1 MAEIPNDISIE
12 LTYRCNYR
20 CAWCYCGKN
29 KASELSVDDWLKI
42 LQVCYDG
49 GARRLML
56 TGGEPSLYQGWRKI
70 MNGASDI
77 GYTSISLFTNGSLLS
92 EQDLSFLKSLNA
104 YWAVSLSERSQ
115 YELLTGATVPY
126 SGVLEKIRRSVEL
139 GVPVA
144 VSSVLTTSNSDEM
157 EALVADCHEAGAYH
171 VQLGFIMDSGSAK
184 DNPELFLS
192 PENRKDVVSRYRRLR
207 KNYPRK
213 YISLSTEVECSC
225 RSRLGKCLSWLRGRR
240 CVAGKK
246 YAVITPDGRIKPC
259 FHISDEDWWGCFSK
273 EPILHQLNIG
283 KRGVEEENEK
293 AR

>member
-1 MAEIPNDISIE
+1 M
-12 LTYRCNYR
+12 
-20 CAWCYCGKN
+20 
-29 KASELSVDDWLKI
+29 
-42 LQVCYDG
+42 CYDG

-77 GYTSISLFTNGSLLS
+77 GYTSILLFTNGSMLS

-104 YWAVSLSERSQ
+104 YWAVSLSGRNQ
-115 YELLTGATVPY
+115 YKLLTGAMVPY

-139 GVPVA
+139 GVPVV
-144 VSSVLTTSNSDEM
+144 VSSVLTECNFDEM
-157 EALVADCHEAGAYH
+157 ETLVANCHEAGAYH
-171 VQLGFIMDSGSAK
+171 VQLGFVMDGGRAK

-192 PENRKDVVSRYRRLR
+192 CENRKDIISRYRRLR

-213 YISLSTEVECSC
+213 YISLSTEVGCSC
-225 RSRLGKCLSWLRGRR
+225 RSRLGKCLSWFRGRR

-246 YAVITPDGRIKPC
+246 YAVITPDGRMKPC
-259 FHISDEDWWGCFSK
+259 FHISDEDWWWCFSK

-293 AR
+293 AG

>member
-12 LTYRCNYR
+12 LTYQCNYR
-20 CAWCYCGKN
+20 CAWCYCGKSN
-29 KASELSVDDWLKI
+29 ASELSADDWLKI

-56 TGGEPSLYQGWRKI
+56 TGGEPLLYQGWRKI
-70 MNGASDI
+70 MNGALDI
-77 GYTSISLFTNGSLLS
+77 GYTSISLFTNGSLLA

-104 YWAVSLSERSQ
+104 YWAVSLSGRSH

-144 VSSVLTTSNSDEM
+144 VSSVLTVSNFDEM
-157 EALVADCHEAGAYH
+157 ETLVSDCHEVGAYH
-171 VQLGFIMDSGSAK
+171 VQLGFVMDSGRAK
-184 DNPELFLS
+184 NNPELFLS
-192 PENRKDVVSRYRRLR
+192 PVNRKDVVSRYRRLR

-213 YISLSTEVECSC
+213 YISLSTEVGCSC
-225 RSRLGKCLSWLRGRR
+225 RSRLGKCLSLLRGRR
-240 CVAGKK
+240 CAAGKK
-246 YAVITPDGRIKPC
+246 YAVITPDGSMKPC

-273 EPILHQLNIG
+273 EPILYQLNID

-293 AR
+293 AG

>member
-29 KASELSVDDWLKI
+29 TASELSVDDWLKI

-56 TGGEPSLYQGWRKI
+56 TGGEPLLYHGWREI
-70 MNGASDI
+70 MNGALDI
-77 GYTSISLFTNGSLLS
+77 GYTSTSLFTNGSLLA
-92 EQDLSFLKSLNA
+92 EQDLSLLKSLNA
-104 YWAVSLSERSQ
+104 YWAVSLSGRSQ
-115 YELLTGATVPY
+115 YEILTSAMVPY

-144 VSSVLTTSNSDEM
+144 VSSVLTASNFDEM
-157 EALVADCHEAGAYH
+157 ETLVADCHEAGTYH
-171 VQLGFIMDSGSAK
+171 VQLGFVMDSGRAK

-213 YISLSTEVECSC
+213 YISLSTEVGCSC

-246 YAVITPDGRIKPC
+246 YAVITPDGRMKPC
-259 FHISDEDWWGCFSK
+259 FHLTDQDYWGRLSK
-273 EPILHQLNIG
+273 QSLIEHGIG
-283 KRGVEEENEK
+283 MRGESN
-293 AR
+293 